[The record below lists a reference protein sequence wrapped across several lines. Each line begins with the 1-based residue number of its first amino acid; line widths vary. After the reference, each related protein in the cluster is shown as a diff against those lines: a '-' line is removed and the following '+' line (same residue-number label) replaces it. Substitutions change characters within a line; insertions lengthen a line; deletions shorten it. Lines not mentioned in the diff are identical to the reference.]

1 MVEYVARK
9 QSKVA
14 RDYRLDGNVGS
25 KWYYEVPSHVR
36 EIDGKDLWAD
46 SQKCWQPLEA
56 DGDLQPARNQG
67 PQFQNL
73 KEVLLSAT

>member
-1 MVEYVARK
+1 MNPDLGRVLARK

-36 EIDGKDLWAD
+36 EM
-46 SQKCWQPLEA
+46 
-56 DGDLQPARNQG
+56 ARTYGQTLRNVG
-67 PQFQNL
+67 NL
-73 KEVLLSAT
+73 